1 MRKRLFA
8 LATLTML
15 AATACGGGGTAS
27 QKPVSTTP
35 AGTGSAATTAPGTA
49 AAGGCLVGVSWNN
62 YTQERWAKAD
72 EPNIKEAVAAGG
84 GSYTRTDA
92 KDNSETQLGDIDNL
106 IAQGAKVL
114 IVLAK
119 DAEAIKP
126 AIEKA
131 KAANIPVIG
140 YDRLI
145 EDPYAFYITFDNK
158 RVGTIIAQEV
168 MKAAPKGNY
177 VIIKGDPGDANAEFL
192 RSGMTE
198 AGIPKLNETN
208 AAGIKVVFEQNT
220 ANWDTAGARTNM
232 DAALAATNNDVQ
244 AVLSEND
251 GMATGVVQA
260 LDAVGLKVPVGGQ
273 DGDKAAL
280 NRVALG
286 TQTVSVWKNANDLG
300 KVAGSVAIQLCGGT
314 AGDAVTV
321 PSGLSDTA
329 KPTESKAV
337 KFTTPKGNSV
347 NSITLNPTPITKDN
361 LSEVVD
367 AGWVTKE
374 EVCAGVT
381 AGSVSPC

>member
-8 LATLTML
+8 LASVTVLAL
-15 AATACGGGGTAS
+15 AACGPGGTA
-27 QKPVSTTP
+27 TTAP
-35 AGTGSAATTAPGTA
+35 GSAAAGTTAPGTA

-72 EPNIKEAVAAGG
+72 EPNIKKAVEAAG

-92 KDNSETQLGDIDNL
+92 KDNSETQLADIDNL

-145 EDPYAFYITFDNK
+145 EDPYVFYITFDNK
-158 RVGTIIAQEV
+158 RVGTVIAQEV
-168 MKAAPKGNY
+168 MKAAPTGNY
-177 VIIKGDPGDANAEFL
+177 AIILGDPGDANAAFL

-198 AGIPKLNETN
+198 AGVPAKGETAN
-208 AAGIKVVFEQNT
+208 GITVVFEQNT

-232 DAALAATNNDVQ
+232 EAALAANNNNIQ

-251 GMATGVVQA
+251 GMATGAVQA
-260 LDAVGLKVPVGGQ
+260 LEAVGLKIPIGGQ

-300 KVAGSVAIQLCGGT
+300 AVAGSVAMQLCSGT
-314 AGDAVTV
+314 KGDAVTV
-321 PSGLSDTA
+321 PDGLSAAA

-347 NSITLNPTPITKDN
+347 DSITLNPTPITKAN

-374 EVCAGVT
+374 DVCAGVT
-381 AGSVSPC
+381 AGAVAPC

>member
-1 MRKRLFA
+1 MRKRLVAMVTVTVLVFA
-8 LATLTML
+8 
-15 AATACGGGGTAS
+15 AC
-27 QKPVSTTP
+27 TTP
-35 AGTGSAATTAPGTA
+35 APGGTT

-72 EPNIKEAVAAGG
+72 EPNIQKAVTAGG
-84 GSYTRTDA
+84 GTYTRTDA
-92 KDNSETQLGDIDNL
+92 RDNSEQQLTDIDNL

-114 IVLAK
+114 IILAK

-126 AIEKA
+126 AIDKA
-131 KAANIPVIG
+131 KTANIPVIA

-145 EDPYAFYITFDNK
+145 EDPYTFYITFDNK

-168 MKAAPKGNY
+168 MKAAPSGNY

-198 AGIPKLNETN
+198 AGIPALNETAN
-208 AAGIKVVFEQNT
+208 GITVVFEQNT
-220 ANWDTAGARTNM
+220 ANWDTTGARTNM
-232 DAALAATNNDVQ
+232 EAALAANNNDVD
-244 AVLSEND
+244 AVLSQND
-251 GMATGVVQA
+251 GMATGVIQA
-260 LDAVGLKVPVGGQ
+260 LEAVGLDIPVGGQ

-286 TQTVSVWKNANDLG
+286 TQTVSVWKNANALG
-300 KVAGSVAIQLCGGT
+300 ETAGSVAIQLCAGT
-314 AGDAVTV
+314 AGTAVKA
-321 PSGLSDTA
+321 PSGL
-329 KPTESKAV
+329 PTSAAPSTLDAV
-337 KFTTPKGNSV
+337 PFTTPGGNTV

-361 LSEVVD
+361 VSEVVD

-381 AGSVSPC
+381 AGSVAPC

>member
-8 LATLTML
+8 MATLTML
-15 AATACGGGGTAS
+15 VAMACGGGTAS
-27 QKPVSTTP
+27 QAPAGTTP
-35 AGTGSAATTAPGTA
+35 AGTTPAASTPAGSAS
-49 AAGGCLVGVSWNN
+49 AGGCLVGVSWNN
-62 YTQERWAKAD
+62 YTQERWPKAD
-72 EPNIKEAVAAGG
+72 EPNIKAAVEAGG

-92 KDNSETQLGDIDNL
+92 KDNSEQQLADVDNL

-114 IVLAK
+114 IILAK

-126 AIEKA
+126 AVAKA
-131 KAANIPVIG
+131 KSAGIPVIG
-140 YDRLI
+140 YDRLV
-145 EDPYAFYITFDNK
+145 EDPDVFYITFDNK

-168 MKAAPKGNY
+168 MKAAPSGNY

-198 AGIPKLNETN
+198 AGIPALNETN

-232 DAALAATNNDVQ
+232 DAALAATSNDVD

-286 TQTVSVWKNANDLG
+286 TQTVDVWKDARLLGKSAGEAAVALCANPDTS
-300 KVAGSVAIQLCGGT
+300 KVAGA
-314 AGDAVTV
+314 AA
-321 PSGLSDTA
+321 
-329 KPTESKAV
+329 
-337 KFTTPKGNSV
+337 FTTPGGNSV
-347 NSITLNPTPITKDN
+347 NSIFLTPQAITKDN
-361 LSEVVD
+361 LNVVLD
-367 AGWVTKE
+367 AGWITKADL
-374 EVCAGVT
+374 CLNVT
-381 AGSVSPC
+381 AGSVGGC

>member
-1 MRKRLFA
+1 MRQRFVAMASVAVLA
-8 LATLTML
+8 LAACSGGNPSSAPSQ
-15 AATACGGGGTAS
+15 AAS
-27 QKPVSTTP
+27 N
-35 AGTGSAATTAPGTA
+35 APSG

-72 EPNIKEAVAAGG
+72 EPNIKAAVEAGG

-92 KDNSETQLGDIDNL
+92 KDNSEQQLADVDNL

-114 IVLAK
+114 IILAK

-145 EDPYAFYITFDNK
+145 EDPYVFYITFDNK
-158 RVGTIIAQEV
+158 RVGTVIAQEV
-168 MKAAPKGNY
+168 MKAAPTGNY
-177 VIIKGDPGDANAEFL
+177 AIILGDAGDANAAFL

-198 AGIPKLNETN
+198 AGIPALNATSN
-208 AAGIKVVFEQNT
+208 GIKVVFEQNT
-220 ANWDTAGARTNM
+220 PNWDTAGARTNM
-232 DAALAATNNDVQ
+232 EAALAANNNDIQ

-251 GMATGVVQA
+251 GMATGAIQA
-260 LDAVGLKVPVGGQ
+260 LTAVGLNIPIGGQ

-314 AGDAVTV
+314 KGDAVTV
-321 PSGLSDTA
+321 PDGLSAAA
-329 KPTESKAV
+329 KPTESKSV

-347 NSITLNPTPITKDN
+347 DSITLNPTPVTKAN
-361 LSEVVD
+361 VAEPVD
-367 AGWVTKE
+367 AGWVTKAD
-374 EVCAGVT
+374 VCAGVA
-381 AGSVSPC
+381 AGSVAPC

>member
-1 MRKRLFA
+1 MRKRLLA
-8 LATLTML
+8 MATLTVL
-15 AATACGGGGTAS
+15 VLSACNQGAGSSSGPGASGGGGTA
-27 QKPVSTTP
+27 
-35 AGTGSAATTAPGTA
+35 
-49 AAGGCLVGVSWNN
+49 CLVGVSWNN

-72 EPNIKEAVAAGG
+72 EPNIKKAVEAAG

-106 IAQGAKVL
+106 ISQGAKVL
-114 IVLAK
+114 IILAK

-126 AIEKA
+126 AIAKA

-145 EDPYAFYITFDNK
+145 EDPYVFYITFDNK
-158 RVGTIIAQEV
+158 RVGTVIAQEV
-168 MKAAPKGNY
+168 MKAAPSGNY
-177 VIIKGDPGDANAEFL
+177 AIILGDPGDANAKFL
-192 RSGMTE
+192 RDGMTE
-198 AGIPKLNETN
+198 AGIPALNETN

-232 DAALAATNNDVQ
+232 EAALAASNNDID

-251 GMATGVVQA
+251 GMATGAVQA
-260 LDAVGLKVPVGGQ
+260 LESVGLKIPIGGQ

-300 KVAGSVAIQLCGGT
+300 TVAGSVAMQLCKGT
-314 AGDAVTV
+314 KGDAITV
-321 PSGLSDTA
+321 PDGLSAAA

-337 KFTTPKGNSV
+337 KFTTPGGNSV
-347 NSITLNPTPITKDN
+347 DSITLNPTPITKDN

-381 AGSVSPC
+381 AGSVAPC

>member
-1 MRKRLFA
+1 MRKRLVA
-8 LATLTML
+8 MATLMVL
-15 AATACGGGGTAS
+15 VVSACNQGGG
-27 QKPVSTTP
+27 
-35 AGTGSAATTAPGTA
+35 ATQAPSG

-72 EPNIKEAVAAGG
+72 EPNIRAAVEAAGG
-84 GSYTRTDA
+84 RYTRTDA
-92 KDNSETQLGDIDNL
+92 KDNSETQLADIDNL
-106 IAQGAKVL
+106 ISQGARVL
-114 IVLAK
+114 IILAK

-126 AIEKA
+126 AVAKA

-158 RVGTIIAQEV
+158 RVGTVIAQEV
-168 MKAAPKGNY
+168 MKVAPSGNY
-177 VIIKGDPGDANAEFL
+177 AIIKGDPGDANAQFL
-192 RSGMTE
+192 RDGMTE
-198 AGIPKLNETN
+198 AGIPAMGETAN
-208 AAGIKVVFEQNT
+208 GITVVFEQNT

-232 DAALAATNNDVQ
+232 EAALAANNNDID
-244 AVLSEND
+244 AVLSQND
-251 GMATGVVQA
+251 GMATGAVQA
-260 LDAVGLKVPVGGQ
+260 LEAIGLKIPIGGQ

-300 KVAGSVAIQLCGGT
+300 TVAGSVAMQLCNGT
-314 AGDAVTV
+314 KGDAVTV
-321 PSGLSDTA
+321 PDGLSAAA
-329 KPTESKAV
+329 KPTEAKSV
-337 KFTTPKGNSV
+337 KFTTPGGNSV
-347 NSITLNPTPITKDN
+347 DSITLNPTPITKAN

-381 AGSVSPC
+381 AGSVAPC

>member
-1 MRKRLFA
+1 MHKRLVGM
-8 LATLTML
+8 ATVTVMVL
-15 AATACGGGGTAS
+15 AACGPGGSATTVPGAS
-27 QKPVSTTP
+27 TPAATTP
-35 AGTGSAATTAPGTA
+35 ASTTAA
-49 AAGGCLVGVSWNN
+49 GCLVGVSWNN

-72 EPNIKEAVAAGG
+72 EPNIKATVEAGG
-84 GSYTRTDA
+84 GTYTRTDA
-92 KDNSETQLGDIDNL
+92 KDNSEQQLADVDNL

-114 IVLAK
+114 IILAK

-126 AIEKA
+126 AIDKA
-131 KAANIPVIG
+131 KAAGIPVIG

-145 EDPYAFYITFDNK
+145 EDPDVFYITFDNK

-168 MKAAPKGNY
+168 MKVAPSGDY
-177 VIIKGDPGDANAEFL
+177 VIIKGDPGDANAQFL
-192 RSGMTE
+192 RDGMTE
-198 AGIPKLNETN
+198 AGIPAELNTPN
-208 AAGIKVVFEQNT
+208 AAGIQVVFEQNT

-232 DAALAATNNDVQ
+232 EAALAATENKVD
-244 AVLSEND
+244 AVLSQND
-251 GMATGVVQA
+251 GMATGVIEA
-260 LDAVGLKVPVGGQ
+260 LGAVGLTSVPVGGQ

-280 NRVALG
+280 NRVGLG

-300 KVAGSVAIQLCGGT
+300 KVAGAAAIQLCGGT

-321 PSGLSDTA
+321 PDGLSDSA
-329 KPTESKAV
+329 KPTEPKAV
-337 KFTTPKGNSV
+337 KFTTPGGNSV

-381 AGSVSPC
+381 AGSVAPC

>member
-1 MRKRLFA
+1 MHKRFVA
-8 LATLTML
+8 MGLATMLVL
-15 AATACGGGGTAS
+15 AACSTPASSGGT
-27 QKPVSTTP
+27 
-35 AGTGSAATTAPGTA
+35 GGSG

-72 EPNIKEAVAAGG
+72 EPKIKAAVEAGG

-92 KDNSETQLGDIDNL
+92 KDNSETQLSDIDNL

-126 AIEKA
+126 AVAKA
-131 KAANIPVIG
+131 KAAGIPVIG

-145 EDPYAFYITFDNK
+145 EDPDVFYITFDNK

-168 MKAAPKGNY
+168 MKAAPSGNY
-177 VIIKGDPGDANAEFL
+177 VIIKGDPGDANAKFL
-192 RSGMTE
+192 RDGMTE
-198 AGIPKLNETN
+198 AGIPALNETN
-208 AAGIKVVFEQNT
+208 DAGIKVVFEQNT

-232 DAALAATNNDVQ
+232 EAALAATENDVD
-244 AVLSEND
+244 AVLSQND
-251 GMATGVVQA
+251 GMATGVIEA
-260 LDAVGLKVPVGGQ
+260 LSSVGLTIPVGGQ

-300 KVAGSVAIQLCGGT
+300 TVAGSVAIQLCKGT
-314 AGDAVTV
+314 APDAVTV
-321 PSGLSDTA
+321 PDGLSDTA

-337 KFTTPKGNSV
+337 KFTTPGGNSV
-347 NSITLNPTPITKDN
+347 NSITLNPTPITKAN
-361 LSEVVD
+361 LTEVVD
-367 AGWVTKE
+367 AGWVTKD

-381 AGSVSPC
+381 AGSVPPC

>member
-1 MRKRLFA
+1 MRKRLLAMATVTVLVFA
-8 LATLTML
+8 
-15 AATACGGGGTAS
+15 ACGTPGGSGG
-27 QKPVSTTP
+27 PGGST
-35 AGTGSAATTAPGTA
+35 

-72 EPNIKEAVAAGG
+72 EPNIQKAVTAGG
-84 GSYTRTDA
+84 GTYTRTDA
-92 KDNSETQLGDIDNL
+92 KDNSEQQLADIDNL

-126 AIEKA
+126 AIAKA

-145 EDPYAFYITFDNK
+145 EDPYVFYITFDNK
-158 RVGTIIAQEV
+158 RVGKIIAEEV
-168 MKAAPKGNY
+168 KKAAPSGNY

-198 AGIPKLNETN
+198 AGIPALDAT
-208 AAGIKVVFEQNT
+208 ADGITVVFEQNT

-232 DAALAATNNDVQ
+232 EAALAANNNDVD

-251 GMATGVVQA
+251 GMATGVIQA
-260 LDAVGLKVPVGGQ
+260 LEAVGLNIPVGGQ

-300 KVAGSVAIQLCGGT
+300 KVAGSAAIQLCKGT
-314 AGDAVTV
+314 KGDAVTV
-321 PSGLSDTA
+321 PDGLSAAA
-329 KPTESKAV
+329 KPTEAKSV
-337 KFTTPKGNSV
+337 KFTTPGGNSV
-347 NSITLNPTPITKDN
+347 DSITLNPTPITKAN
-361 LSEVVD
+361 LSEVID

-374 EVCAGVT
+374 DVCAGVT
-381 AGSVSPC
+381 AGSVAPC

>member
-1 MRKRLFA
+1 MRKRLLAMATVTVLVFA
-8 LATLTML
+8 
-15 AATACGGGGTAS
+15 ACSTPGASGGPGGS
-27 QKPVSTTP
+27 
-35 AGTGSAATTAPGTA
+35 TA
-49 AAGGCLVGVSWNN
+49 AGCLVGVSWNN

-72 EPNIKEAVAAGG
+72 EPNIQKAVTAGG
-84 GSYTRTDA
+84 GTYTRTDA
-92 KDNSETQLGDIDNL
+92 KDNSEQQLADVDNL

-114 IVLAK
+114 IILAK

-126 AIEKA
+126 AIAKA

-145 EDPYAFYITFDNK
+145 EDPDVFYITFDNK

-168 MKAAPKGNY
+168 MKAAPSGNY
-177 VIIKGDPGDANAEFL
+177 VIIKGDAGDANAQFL
-192 RSGMTE
+192 RDGMTE
-198 AGIPKLNETN
+198 AGIPAMGATAN
-208 AAGIKVVFEQNT
+208 GITVVFEQNT

-232 DAALAATNNDVQ
+232 EAALAANNNDVD

-251 GMATGVVQA
+251 GMATGVIAA
-260 LDAVGLKVPVGGQ
+260 LGAVGLTDVPVGGQ

-300 KVAGSVAIQLCGGT
+300 AVAGSVATQLCKGT
-314 AGDAVTV
+314 AATAVTV
-321 PSGLSDTA
+321 PDGLSAAA
-329 KPTESKAV
+329 KPSSATAV
-337 KFTTPKGNSV
+337 KFTTPGGNSV
-347 NSITLNPTPITKDN
+347 NSITLNPTPITKAN

-381 AGSVSPC
+381 AGSVTPC

>member
-1 MRKRLFA
+1 MRNRVVA
-8 LATLTML
+8 LAAI
-15 AATACGGGGTAS
+15 AATAFGACNQPGAS
-27 QKPVSTTP
+27 AGPTT
-35 AGTGSAATTAPGTA
+35 

-72 EPNIKEAVAAGG
+72 EPNIQKAVTAGG
-84 GSYTRTDA
+84 GTYTRTDA
-92 KDNSETQLGDIDNL
+92 KDNSEQQLADIDNL

-126 AIEKA
+126 AIAKA
-131 KAANIPVIG
+131 KAAKIPVIG

-145 EDPYAFYITFDNK
+145 EDPDVFYITFDNK

-168 MKAAPKGNY
+168 MKAAPSGNY
-177 VIIKGDPGDANAEFL
+177 VIIKGDAGDANAQFL
-192 RSGMTE
+192 RDGMTE
-198 AGIPKLNETN
+198 AGIPALNETN

-232 DAALAATNNDVQ
+232 DAALAATSNDVD

-251 GMATGVVQA
+251 GMATGVIAA
-260 LDAVGLKVPVGGQ
+260 LEAVGLDIPVGGQ

-286 TQTVSVWKNANDLG
+286 TQTVSVWKNANALG
-300 KVAGSVAIQLCGGT
+300 EVAGSVAIQLCKGT
-314 AGDAVTV
+314 AGDAVKA
-321 PSGLSDTA
+321 PAGL
-329 KPTESKAV
+329 PTSAAPTTLDAV
-337 KFTTPKGNSV
+337 KFTTPGGNVV

-361 LSEVVD
+361 VSEVVD

-381 AGSVSPC
+381 AGSVAPC

>member
-1 MRKRLFA
+1 MRKRLLAMATVTVLVFA
-8 LATLTML
+8 
-15 AATACGGGGTAS
+15 ACNNAGTAS
-27 QKPVSTTP
+27 QAP
-35 AGTGSAATTAPGTA
+35 GSKAPGTA

-72 EPNIKEAVAAGG
+72 EPNIKKAVEAGG

-92 KDNSETQLGDIDNL
+92 KDNSETQLGDVDNL

-114 IVLAK
+114 IILAK

-126 AIEKA
+126 AIAKA
-131 KAANIPVIG
+131 KAAGIPVIG

-145 EDPYAFYITFDNK
+145 EDPDVFYITFDNK

-168 MKAAPKGNY
+168 MKAAPTGNY
-177 VIIKGDPGDANAEFL
+177 VIIKGDKGDANAEFL

-198 AGIPKLNETN
+198 AGIPALDATN

-232 DAALAATNNDVQ
+232 EAALAASSNDVD

-251 GMATGVVQA
+251 GMATGVIAA
-260 LDAVGLKVPVGGQ
+260 LEAVGKKIPVGGQ

-300 KVAGSVAIQLCGGT
+300 AVAGSVAMQLCKGT
-314 AGDAVTV
+314 KGDAVTA
-321 PSGLSDTA
+321 PDGLSTSA
-329 KPTESKAV
+329 APTSKTAV
-337 KFTTPKGNSV
+337 KFTTPGGNSV
-347 NSITLNPTPITKDN
+347 NSITLNPTPITKAN
-361 LSEVVD
+361 LAEVID
-367 AGWVTKE
+367 AGWVTKAD
-374 EVCAGVT
+374 VCAGVT
-381 AGSVSPC
+381 AGAVAPC

>member
-1 MRKRLFA
+1 MHKRLIAIGLGTA
-8 LATLTML
+8 LVL
-15 AATACGGGGTAS
+15 AACSNTPGGGG
-27 QKPVSTTP
+27 
-35 AGTGSAATTAPGTA
+35 GSAAPGGGGSGA
-49 AAGGCLVGVSWNN
+49 AGGGCLVGVSWNN

-72 EPNIKEAVAAGG
+72 EPNIKAAVEAGG

-92 KDNSETQLGDIDNL
+92 KDNSETQLSDIDNL

-126 AIEKA
+126 AVAKA

-145 EDPYAFYITFDNK
+145 EDPDVFYITFDNK
-158 RVGTIIAQEV
+158 RVGTIIAEEV
-168 MKAAPKGNY
+168 KKAAPEGNY

-198 AGIPKLNETN
+198 AGIPALNETAN
-208 AAGIKVVFEQNT
+208 GITVVYEQNT

-232 DAALAATNNDVQ
+232 EAALAATQNDVQ

-251 GMATGVVQA
+251 GMATGVIEA
-260 LDAVGLKVPVGGQ
+260 LSSVGLNIPVGGQ

-314 AGDAVTV
+314 AADAVTV
-321 PSGLSDTA
+321 PDGLTDSA

-337 KFTTPKGNSV
+337 KFTTPGGNSV
-347 NSITLNPTPITKDN
+347 NSITLNPTPITKAN

-381 AGSVSPC
+381 AGSVQPC

>member
-1 MRKRLFA
+1 MAKRLLAVTTVAMFA
-8 LATLTML
+8 FAACSPGATTGPTGP
-15 AATACGGGGTAS
+15 AATSGATAGA
-27 QKPVSTTP
+27 ST
-35 AGTGSAATTAPGTA
+35 

-72 EPNIKEAVAAGG
+72 EPNIQKAVTAGG
-84 GSYTRTDA
+84 GTYARTDA
-92 KDNSETQLGDIDNL
+92 KDNSEQQLKDVDNL

-114 IVLAK
+114 IILAK
-119 DAEAIKP
+119 DADAIKP
-126 AIEKA
+126 AIDKA
-131 KAANIPVIG
+131 KTAGIPVIG

-145 EDPYAFYITFDNK
+145 EDADVFYITFDNK

-168 MKAAPKGNY
+168 MKAAPTGNY
-177 VIIKGDPGDANAEFL
+177 AIIKGDPGDANAEFL

-198 AGIPKLNETN
+198 AGIPKMGETN
-208 AAGIKVVFEQNT
+208 AAGIKVVYEQNT
-220 ANWDTAGARTNM
+220 ANWDTTGARTNM
-232 DAALAATNNDVQ
+232 DAALAANQNNIQ

-260 LDAVGLKVPVGGQ
+260 LDAVGLKIPVGGQ

-300 KVAGSVAIQLCGGT
+300 AVAGSVAIQLCNGT
-314 AGDAVTV
+314 KGDAVTA
-321 PSGLSDTA
+321 PDGLSTSA
-329 KPTESKAV
+329 APTSKTAV

-347 NSITLNPTPITKDN
+347 NSITLNPTPITKAN

-367 AGWVTKE
+367 AGWVTKAD
-374 EVCAGVT
+374 VCAGVT
-381 AGSVSPC
+381 AGAVAPC

>member
-1 MRKRLFA
+1 MRNRVVA
-8 LATLTML
+8 LAAIAAL
-15 AATACGGGGTAS
+15 AFGACDQAGAS
-27 QKPVSTTP
+27 AGPTT
-35 AGTGSAATTAPGTA
+35 
-49 AAGGCLVGVSWNN
+49 AAGGCVVGVSWNN

-72 EPNIKEAVAAGG
+72 EPNIQAAVTAGG
-84 GSYTRTDA
+84 GSYIRADA
-92 KDNSETQLGDIDNL
+92 RDNSEQQLTDIDTL
-106 IAQGAKVL
+106 IAQGAEVL
-114 IVLAK
+114 IILAK

-126 AIEKA
+126 AIDKA
-131 KAANIPVIG
+131 KTANIPVIA

-145 EDPYAFYITFDNK
+145 EDPYTFYITFDNK

-168 MKAAPKGNY
+168 MKAAPSGNY
-177 VIIKGDPGDANAEFL
+177 AIIKGDPGDANAQFL
-192 RSGMTE
+192 RDGMTE
-198 AGIPKLNETN
+198 AGIPALNETAN
-208 AAGIKVVFEQNT
+208 GITVVFEQNT
-220 ANWDTAGARTNM
+220 ANWDTTGARTNM
-232 DAALAATNNDVQ
+232 EAALAQANNDID
-244 AVLSEND
+244 AVLSQND
-251 GMATGVVQA
+251 GMATGVIQA
-260 LDAVGLKVPVGGQ
+260 LGAVGLNIPVGGQ

-300 KVAGSVAIQLCGGT
+300 TVAGSAAIQLCGGA

-321 PSGLSDTA
+321 PDGLSAAA

-337 KFTTPKGNSV
+337 PFTTPGGNTV

-361 LSEVVD
+361 VSEVVD

>member
-1 MRKRLFA
+1 MRRRLFA
-8 LATLTML
+8 MATVTVLVL
-15 AATACGGGGTAS
+15 AACGPGGTG
-27 QKPVSTTP
+27 T
-35 AGTGSAATTAPGTA
+35 AGPGGSA

-72 EPNIKEAVAAGG
+72 EPNIKAAVAAGG
-84 GSYTRTDA
+84 GTYTRTDA
-92 KDNSETQLGDIDNL
+92 KDNSEQQLKDVDSL
-106 IAQGAKVL
+106 LAQGAKVL
-114 IVLAK
+114 IILAK

-145 EDPYAFYITFDNK
+145 EDPYVFYITFDNK

-168 MKAAPKGNY
+168 MKAAPSGNY
-177 VIIKGDPGDANAEFL
+177 AIIKGDPGDANAEFL

-198 AGIPKLNETN
+198 AGIPAKGATAN
-208 AAGIKVVFEQNT
+208 GITVVYEQNT

-232 DAALAATNNDVQ
+232 EAGLAANNNNIQ

-251 GMATGVVQA
+251 GMATGVIQA
-260 LDAVGLKVPVGGQ
+260 LDAVGLKIPVGGQ

-286 TQTVSVWKNANDLG
+286 TQTVSVWKNANALG
-300 KVAGSVAIQLCGGT
+300 QVAGSVASQLCKGT
-314 AGDAVTV
+314 KGDAIKAPDGLPTSAAPTV
-321 PSGLSDTA
+321 LTS
-329 KPTESKAV
+329 V
-337 KFTTPKGNSV
+337 KFTTPKNNSV
-347 NSITLNPTPITKDN
+347 DSITLNPTPITKAN
-361 LSEVVD
+361 LTEVVD
-367 AGWVTKE
+367 AKWVTKE

-381 AGSVSPC
+381 AGSVAPC